1 SHDEKVLIHVSNFRK
16 VKRIQDVIKT
26 FAGVRKRLKAKL
38 LLVGDGPE
46 YTEMLEYVK
55 QLQIEDDVLF
65 LGKQNNISALFSIS
79 DLKLLLSEK
88 ESFGLVL
95 LEAMNCEVPC
105 IGTNI
110 GGIPEVIEHGETGYI
125 IE

>member
-1 SHDEKVLIHVSNFRK
+1 LV
-16 VKRIQDVIKT
+16 
-26 FAGVRKRLKAKL
+26 VRKEMKEKL
-38 LLVGDGPE
+38 LLVGDGSE
-46 YTEMLEYVK
+46 YSEMLEYVK
-55 QLQIEDDVLF
+55 QLGIEDDVLF

-105 IGTNI
+105 IGTDV
-110 GGIPEVIEHGETGYI
+110 GGIREVIEHERSEEHTS
-125 IE
+125 ELHS